1 MLRSVSYL
9 LNNGPNMQTG
19 SWWVDL
25 LCRRV
30 NHTNLT
36 SMKNQLSYFFL
47 SLLLPVMSFAQE
59 VVVKGKVV
67 DTDSMPLI
75 GVTVMETG
83 KEASKGS
90 GKGSGRVTVT
100 DANGRF
106 EIKASSKN
114 ATLAFSYVGYKT
126 KRVELDG
133 RFFLDVTLISD
144 ITEIDG
150 VVVIGYG
157 TSRRSDLTGSITSIR
172 SQALE
177 DDHSTSLT
185 GILAGRI
192 PGVHAVSTG
201 GAPGAQTSIIV
212 RGASSVSGGTA
223 PLYVIDGVMM
233 GGSSDEV
240 SAASR
245 IGDGAIDP
253 MSLLN
258 PDDIASIEVL
268 KDASATAIY
277 GSRGANGVIIVT
289 TKSGAVNKAPEVRF
303 SYDFAL
309 DVEPKQIEM
318 LNGYDYENY
327 MALRNPFQRY
337 EDGSLQES
345 CEPWWNEDGT
355 VKHSGKSNNWQDYIL
370 RAAITHNANASIR
383 GGAKNLSYAVSAGYL
398 DKEGIATG
406 SDMSRFT
413 FSSKLNVNVK
423 RWFRMGI
430 DLKGSQTENNGIV
443 SADRYVANNVFAQ
456 MLIYSPIR
464 DVDDVSASTNDGDNP
479 RNNPVVN
486 ADRAIQNNKTDRIQG
501 LGFMEFTLAKGLKL
515 RSSFGG
521 YINNT
526 KTKNFYPTEVG
537 YGYST
542 NGSVTHA
549 ATKVTNWINENILS
563 YNRTFN
569 KVHTLS
575 AVLGLT
581 FEQTKNDRLSV
592 NTQDLSLDNL
602 DEESLKYG
610 QLLGVPANSLYNT
623 SMMSGL
629 ARVNYSYKNRYLF
642 TASIRAD
649 GSSIFPEGNKF
660 SYFPSGAFAWKA
672 NEESFLKD
680 TRWIDILKLRLS
692 YGQTGN
698 QRVGA
703 LSALA
708 AMGTYYYSFNS
719 KPGGEAA
726 SLVQGQAPSS
736 IGNDLL
742 KWETT
747 TQYNAGIDFT
757 VLKGRLSLTVDAYYK
772 DTRDLL
778 ITEQLPSI
786 SGFQSA
792 VRNIGRVSN
801 KGMEFMVSSVNI
813 EKKDFNWTTDLNI
826 SFNRNVV
833 EEIGNGDRI
842 AVTPDPLIMDAY
854 SDVFYVR
861 EGYPLGAMFGYVW
874 DGVYQLRDFKEFY
887 DAAGNFITDPAL
899 QKQIYNQGSFTLRDG
914 VVENGYTVPKP
925 GGFKP
930 RKIGSSDTPVNSDED
945 RVYLGSTEPLFFGGI
960 TNSFTWKNWYLN
972 IQCVFSYGN
981 KLFNANNR
989 LLQGRN
995 NANISRSYYENFWS
1009 LDRQDGT
1016 MPAINDEGMKV
1027 ASTMQVE
1034 DASYFKIKDV
1044 TLAYTLPRKWVQSLG
1059 VKNIRAYVSAKNL
1072 LTFTKYSWYD
1082 PEYVH
1087 PNPLMSGLDRYS
1099 YPTTVTL
1106 MCGVSLTF

>member
-1 MLRSVSYL
+1 
-9 LNNGPNMQTG
+9 MQTG
-19 SWWVDL
+19 SWGVDL
-25 LCRRV
+25 LCKRV

-36 SMKNQLSYFFL
+36 GMKKQLSYFFL

-59 VVVKGKVV
+59 AVVRGKVV
-67 DTDSMPLI
+67 DTDSMPLV

-83 KEASKGS
+83 KGS
-90 GKGSGRVTVT
+90 GKGSDRVTVT
-100 DANGRF
+100 DVNGRF

-126 KRVELDG
+126 KKVELDG
-133 RFFLDVTLISD
+133 RFFLNVTLISD

-157 TSRRSDLTGSITSIR
+157 TTRRSDLTGSISSIR
-172 SQALE
+172 ANALQ

-233 GGSSDEV
+233 GGSSNEV

-277 GSRGANGVIIVT
+277 GSRGANGVVIVT
-289 TKSGAVNKAPEVRF
+289 TKSGAINKAPEVRF

-309 DVEPKQIEM
+309 DTGPRQVEM
-318 LNGYDYENY
+318 LSGYDYENY
-327 MALRNPFQRY
+327 MALRNPFRRN
-337 EDGSLQES
+337 EDGSLS
-345 CEPWWNEDGT
+345 SDSAPYWNKDGT
-355 VKHSGKSNNWQDYIL
+355 VKHSGKNNNWQDYIL
-370 RAAITHNANASIR
+370 RPAITHNANASIR
-383 GGAKNLSYAVSAGYL
+383 GGAKNVSYAVSAGYL
-398 DKEGIATG
+398 DKNGIAVG

-413 FSSKLNVNVK
+413 YNGKVDVNVNK
-423 RWFRMGI
+423 WFKAGI

-464 DVDDVSASTNDGDNP
+464 DVDDVSDSTSDGDNP
-479 RNNPVVN
+479 RNNPVAN
-486 ADRAIQNNKTDRIQG
+486 AERTVQNNKTDRVQG
-501 LGFMEFTLAKGLKL
+501 LGYVEITFIKGLKL
-515 RSSFGG
+515 KSSFGG
-521 YINNT
+521 YVSNT
-526 KTKNFYPTEVG
+526 KTKNYYPKDVG
-537 YGYST
+537 YGYSM
-542 NGSVTHA
+542 NGSITHA
-549 ATKVTNWINENILS
+549 SSKVSNWLNENILT
-563 YNRTFN
+563 YTRTFN

-581 FEQTKNDRLSV
+581 FEQTKTDRLSV

-629 ARVNYSYKNRYLF
+629 ARMNYSYKNRYLF

-660 SYFPSGAFAWKA
+660 SYFPSGAFAWKV

-698 QRVGA
+698 QRVGS

-708 AMGTYYYSFNS
+708 AMGSCYYSFNS
-719 KPGGEAA
+719 GMGGESA

-778 ITEQLPSI
+778 ITEQLPSV

-813 EKKDFNWTTDLNI
+813 DKRDFRWTTDLNV

-842 AVTPDPLIMDAY
+842 AVTPDALIMDAY
-854 SDVFYVR
+854 ADVFYVR

-874 DGVYQLRDFKEFY
+874 DGVYQLRDFK
-887 DAAGNFITDPAL
+887 
-899 QKQIYNQGSFTLRDG
+899 
-914 VVENGYTVPKP
+914 
-925 GGFKP
+925 
-930 RKIGSSDTPVNSDED
+930 
-945 RVYLGSTEPLFFGGI
+945 
-960 TNSFTWKNWYLN
+960 
-972 IQCVFSYGN
+972 
-981 KLFNANNR
+981 
-989 LLQGRN
+989 
-995 NANISRSYYENFWS
+995 
-1009 LDRQDGT
+1009 
-1016 MPAINDEGMKV
+1016 
-1027 ASTMQVE
+1027 
-1034 DASYFKIKDV
+1034 
-1044 TLAYTLPRKWVQSLG
+1044 
-1059 VKNIRAYVSAKNL
+1059 
-1072 LTFTKYSWYD
+1072 
-1082 PEYVH
+1082 
-1087 PNPLMSGLDRYS
+1087 
-1099 YPTTVTL
+1099 
-1106 MCGVSLTF
+1106 

>member
-1 MLRSVSYL
+1 
-9 LNNGPNMQTG
+9 MQTG
-19 SWWVDL
+19 SWGVDL
-25 LCRRV
+25 LCKRV

-36 SMKNQLSYFFL
+36 GMKKQLSYFFL

-59 VVVKGKVV
+59 AVVRGKVV
-67 DTDSMPLI
+67 DTDSMPLV

-83 KEASKGS
+83 KGS
-90 GKGSGRVTVT
+90 GKGSDRVTVT
-100 DANGRF
+100 DVNGRF

-126 KRVELDG
+126 KKVELDG
-133 RFFLDVTLISD
+133 RFFLNVTLISD

-157 TSRRSDLTGSITSIR
+157 TTRRSDLTGSISSIR
-172 SQALE
+172 ANALQ

-233 GGSSDEV
+233 GGSSNEV

-277 GSRGANGVIIVT
+277 GSRGANGVVIVT
-289 TKSGAVNKAPEVRF
+289 TKSGAINKAPEVRF

-309 DVEPKQIEM
+309 DTEPRQVEM
-318 LNGYDYENY
+318 LSGYDYENY
-327 MALRNPFQRY
+327 MALRNPFRRN
-337 EDGSLQES
+337 EDGSLS
-345 CEPWWNEDGT
+345 SDSAPYWNKDGT
-355 VKHSGKSNNWQDYIL
+355 VKHSGKNNNWQDYIL
-370 RAAITHNANASIR
+370 RPAITHNANASIR
-383 GGAKNLSYAVSAGYL
+383 GGAKNVSYAVSAGYL
-398 DKEGIATG
+398 DKNGIAVG

-413 FSSKLNVNVK
+413 YNGKVDVNVNK
-423 RWFRMGI
+423 WFKAGI

-464 DVDDVSASTNDGDNP
+464 DVDDVSDSTSDGDNP
-479 RNNPVVN
+479 RNNPVAN
-486 ADRAIQNNKTDRIQG
+486 AERTVQNNKTDRVQG
-501 LGFMEFTLAKGLKL
+501 LGYVEITFIKGLKL
-515 RSSFGG
+515 KSSFGG
-521 YINNT
+521 YVSNT
-526 KTKNFYPTEVG
+526 KTKNYYPKDVG
-537 YGYST
+537 YGYSM
-542 NGSVTHA
+542 NGSITHA
-549 ATKVTNWINENILS
+549 SSKVSNWLNENILT
-563 YNRTFN
+563 YTRTFN

-581 FEQTKNDRLSV
+581 FEQTKTDRLSV

-629 ARVNYSYKNRYLF
+629 ARMNYSYKNRYLF

-660 SYFPSGAFAWKA
+660 SYFPSGAFAWKV

-698 QRVGA
+698 QRVGS

-708 AMGTYYYSFNS
+708 AMGSCYYSFNS
-719 KPGGEAA
+719 GMGGESA

-778 ITEQLPSI
+778 ITEQLPSV

-813 EKKDFNWTTDLNI
+813 DKRDFRWTTDLNV

-842 AVTPDPLIMDAY
+842 AVTPDALIMDAY
-854 SDVFYVR
+854 ADVFYVR

-874 DGVYQLRDFKEFY
+874 DGVYQLRDFK
-887 DAAGNFITDPAL
+887 
-899 QKQIYNQGSFTLRDG
+899 
-914 VVENGYTVPKP
+914 
-925 GGFKP
+925 
-930 RKIGSSDTPVNSDED
+930 
-945 RVYLGSTEPLFFGGI
+945 
-960 TNSFTWKNWYLN
+960 
-972 IQCVFSYGN
+972 
-981 KLFNANNR
+981 
-989 LLQGRN
+989 
-995 NANISRSYYENFWS
+995 
-1009 LDRQDGT
+1009 
-1016 MPAINDEGMKV
+1016 
-1027 ASTMQVE
+1027 
-1034 DASYFKIKDV
+1034 
-1044 TLAYTLPRKWVQSLG
+1044 
-1059 VKNIRAYVSAKNL
+1059 
-1072 LTFTKYSWYD
+1072 
-1082 PEYVH
+1082 
-1087 PNPLMSGLDRYS
+1087 
-1099 YPTTVTL
+1099 
-1106 MCGVSLTF
+1106 

>member
-1 MLRSVSYL
+1 MK
-9 LNNGPNMQTG
+9 
-19 SWWVDL
+19 
-25 LCRRV
+25 
-30 NHTNLT
+30 
-36 SMKNQLSYFFL
+36 KNQQFFFC
-47 SLLLPVMSFAQE
+47 LLLLLFPAIVSAKGI
-59 VVVKGKVV
+59 VVRGKVV

-75 GVTVMETG
+75 GVTVVESTRG
-83 KEASKGS
+83 AKQNA
-90 GKGSGRVTVT
+90 TVT

-106 EIKASSKN
+106 EIEVATKN
-114 ATLAFSYVGYKT
+114 AELTFSYVGYKT
-126 KRVELDG
+126 KKVGLDG
-133 RFFLDVTLISD
+133 RFSLNVTLISD

-157 TSRRSDLTGSITSIR
+157 TSRRSDLTGSISSIR
-172 SQALE
+172 ARALE

-185 GILAGRI
+185 GMLSGRI

-201 GAPGAQTSIIV
+201 GAPGAQTNIIV

-289 TKSGAVNKAPEVRF
+289 TKSGSVNKAPEVRF

-309 DVEPKQIEM
+309 DTDPERIEM
-318 LNGYDYENY
+318 LSGYDYENY
-327 MALRNPFQRY
+327 MALRNPFQQY
-337 EDGSLQES
+337 EDGTLFES
-345 CEPWWNEDGT
+345 CAPYWNADGT
-355 VKHSGKSNNWQDYIL
+355 VKHSGKNNNWQDWIL
-370 RAAITHNANASIR
+370 RPAVTHNVNASIR
-383 GGAKNLSYAVSAGYL
+383 GGAKNVAYALSTGYL
-398 DKEGIATG
+398 DKDGIAIG

-413 FSSKLNVNVK
+413 YNAKVDVTVN
-423 RWFRMGI
+423 RWLKAGI
-430 DLKGSQTENNGIV
+430 DLKGSQTENDGII

-464 DVDDVSASTNDGDNP
+464 DVDEVSDSTQDGDNP
-479 RNNPVVN
+479 KNNPVVN
-486 ADRAIQNNKTDRIQG
+486 AERAVQNNKTDRLQG
-501 LGFMEFTLAKGLKL
+501 LGYVEITFAKGLKL
-515 RSSFGG
+515 KSSFGG
-521 YINNT
+521 YVNNT
-526 KTKNFYPTEVG
+526 KTKNFYPKEVG

-542 NGSVTHA
+542 NGSITHA
-549 ATKVTNWINENILS
+549 TSKVTNWLNENILT
-563 YNRTFN
+563 YNRTIN
-569 KVHTLS
+569 KQHALS
-575 AVLGLT
+575 VMLGLT
-581 FEQTKNDRLSV
+581 FENTKTDRLSV
-592 NTQDLSLDNL
+592 NTQDLALDNL

-610 QLLGVPANSLYNT
+610 QLLGVPSNALYNT
-623 SMMSGL
+623 SMMSAL
-629 ARVNYSYKNRYLF
+629 ARVNYSYRNRYLF
-642 TASIRAD
+642 TASVRAD
-649 GSSIFPEGNKF
+649 GSSIFPSGNKF
-660 SYFPSGAFAWKA
+660 SYFPSGAFAWKI
-672 NEESFLKD
+672 NEEPFLKD
-680 TRWIDILKLRLS
+680 VRWIDILKLRLS

-719 KPGGEAA
+719 KPSGESA
-726 SLVQGQAPSS
+726 SIVQGQAPSS

-801 KGMEFMVSSVNI
+801 KGMEFMLSSVNI
-813 EKKDFNWTTDLNI
+813 DRKDFNWMTDLNI
-826 SFNRNVV
+826 SFNRNRV

-861 EGYPLGAMFGYVW
+861 EGYPIGAMFGYVW

-887 DAAGNFITDPAL
+887 DSAGNFITDPTL
-899 QKQIYNQGSFTLRDG
+899 QKQIYEQGAFTLRDG
-914 VVENGYTVPKP
+914 VVENGYTLPEP

-930 RKIGSSDTPVNSDED
+930 KKIGSSDTPVNSDED

-960 TNSFTWKNWYLN
+960 TNSFTYKNWYLN
-972 IQCVFSYGN
+972 IQCTFSYGN
-981 KLFNANNR
+981 KLFDANNR

-995 NANISRSYYENFWS
+995 TANISREYYENFWS
-1009 LDRQDGT
+1009 IDRQDGT
-1016 MPAINDEGMKV
+1016 MPAINDQGMKV

-1044 TLAYTLPRKWVQSLG
+1044 TLAYTLPRRFLQRFG
-1059 VKNIRAYVSAKNL
+1059 VKNVRAYVSAKNL
-1072 LTFTKYSWYD
+1072 LTFTRYSWYD

>member
-47 SLLLPVMSFAQE
+47 SLLLPAMSFAQE
-59 VVVKGKVV
+59 AVVRGKVV

-126 KRVELDG
+126 KKVELDG
-133 RFFLDVTLISD
+133 RFFLNVTLISD

-157 TSRRSDLTGSITSIR
+157 TSRRSDLTGSISSIR
-172 SQALE
+172 ANALQ

-233 GGSSDEV
+233 GGSSNEV

-277 GSRGANGVIIVT
+277 GSRGANGVVIVT
-289 TKSGAVNKAPEVRF
+289 TKSGAINKAPEVRF

-309 DVEPKQIEM
+309 DTEPRQVEM
-318 LNGYDYENY
+318 LSGYDYENY
-327 MALRNPFQRY
+327 MALRNPFRRN
-337 EDGSLQES
+337 EDGSLS
-345 CEPWWNEDGT
+345 SDSAPYWNKDGT
-355 VKHSGKSNNWQDYIL
+355 VKHSGKNNNWQDYI
-370 RAAITHNANASIR
+370 R
-383 GGAKNLSYAVSAGYL
+383 GGAKNVSYAVSAGYL
-398 DKEGIATG
+398 DKNGIAVG

-413 FSSKLNVNVK
+413 YNGKVDVNVNK
-423 RWFRMGI
+423 WFKAGI

-464 DVDDVSASTNDGDNP
+464 DVDDVSDSTSDGDNP
-479 RNNPVVN
+479 RNNPVAN
-486 ADRAIQNNKTDRIQG
+486 AERTVQNNKTDRVQG
-501 LGFMEFTLAKGLKL
+501 LGYVEITFMKGLKL
-515 RSSFGG
+515 KSSFGG
-521 YINNT
+521 YVSNT
-526 KTKNFYPTEVG
+526 KTKNYYPKDVG
-537 YGYST
+537 YGYSM
-542 NGSVTHA
+542 NGSITHA
-549 ATKVTNWINENILS
+549 SSKVANWLNENILT
-563 YNRTFN
+563 YTRIFN
-569 KVHTLS
+569 KDHTLT
-575 AVLGLT
+575 ATLGLT
-581 FEQTKNDRLSV
+581 FERTTTDQLSV

-610 QLLGVPANSLYNT
+610 QLLGVPSNGLYCT

-660 SYFPSGAFAWKA
+660 SYFPSGAFAWKV
-672 NEESFLKD
+672 NEEGFLKD
-680 TRWIDILKLRLS
+680 VRWIDILKLRLS

-698 QRVGA
+698 QRVGS

-708 AMGTYYYSFNS
+708 AMGSCYYSFNS
-719 KPGGEAA
+719 GMGGESA

-813 EKKDFNWTTDLNI
+813 DKRDFRWTTDLNV

-842 AVTPDPLIMDAY
+842 AVTPDALIMDAY
-854 SDVFYVR
+854 ADVFYVR

-874 DGVYQLRDFKEFY
+874 DGVYQLRDFQEFY
-887 DAAGNFITDPAL
+887 DSAGNFITDPAL
-899 QKQIYNQGSFTLRDG
+899 QKEIYNQGSFTLCDG
-914 VVENGYTVPKP
+914 VVENGYTLPKP

-930 RKIGSSDTPVNSDED
+930 KKIGSTDTPVNSDED
-945 RVYLGSTEPLFFGGI
+945 RVYLGSTEPLFFGGL

-972 IQCVFSYGN
+972 IQCLFSYGN

-1009 LDRQDGT
+1009 LDRQDGR

-1044 TLAYTLPRKWVQSLG
+1044 TLAYTFPRKWLQNFG
-1059 VKNIRAYVSAKNL
+1059 VKNIRVYVSAKNL
-1072 LTFTKYSWYD
+1072 LTFTKYTWYD

-1087 PNPLMSGLDRYS
+1087 PNPLMSALDRYS

-1106 MCGVSLTF
+1106 MGGVSLTF